1 VSVPV
6 RACVIGGG
14 LAGAM
19 LVWRLA
25 GRTRWELDLLTGSA
39 GSPDATGASGGAVRG
54 YERHREQR
62 RLASLSMVELRSS
75 RTLRRWARFRP
86 VDSVYLRSDADG
98 VDTEIAEVEAR
109 LPGSVSRGSP
119 ADLAAR
125 GWAGVPNDAVAVV
138 ERAAGYTSPAAWR
151 SALLADRAVRRRVSV
166 RAAAA
171 TAVIPSERGS
181 IAVTAGGQRRQYD
194 AVVMAAGAW
203 TPALLRSSGLPA
215 GGYRTKSIQYGV
227 YATEGWRP
235 PQFVDEISQLYGR
248 PTPDGGLLLGLPTE
262 RWDVDPDRPPSLPG
276 LAETAAGLA
285 RDRFPA
291 LRLGALLRE
300 ANAVDCYADQPVLCL
315 RPVAGTGHLLTTF
328 SGGAGGSV
336 KTVLAASRLAA
347 DQLVS
352 GSPIGAPPA
361 GHPSVGP
368 LQGRRQP

>member
-1 VSVPV
+1 VTVPV

-25 GRTRWELDLLTGSA
+25 GQTRWELDLLTGVA
-39 GSPDATGASGGAVRG
+39 GTSDATAASGGAVRG

-86 VDSVYLRSDADG
+86 VDSVYLRSDANG

-119 ADLAAR
+119 ADLAAC
-125 GWAGVPNDAVAVV
+125 GWAGVPNDAVAVL

-151 SALLADRAVRRRVSV
+151 TALLADRAVRRRVSV
-166 RAAAA
+166 RATAA
-171 TAVIPSERGS
+171 TAVVPSEHGS
-181 IAVTAGGQRRQYD
+181 IAVTAGGQRREYD
-194 AVVMAAGAW
+194 AVVVATGAW
-203 TPALLRSSGLPA
+203 TPPLLRSCGLPA
-215 GGYRTKSIQYGV
+215 DGYRTKSIQYGV

-262 RWDVDPDRPPSLPG
+262 RWDVDPDLPPSRPG
-276 LAETAAGLA
+276 LIETAARLA

-291 LRLGALLRE
+291 LRLGRLLQ
-300 ANAVDCYADQPVLCL
+300 AATAADCYADQPVLCL
-315 RPVAGTGHLLTTF
+315 RPVGTGHLLTTF

-336 KTVLAASRLAA
+336 KTVLAASQLAA
-347 DQLVS
+347 DQLVA

-368 LQGRRQP
+368 VQGRSQP

>member
-1 VSVPV
+1 MTVPV

-25 GRTRWELDLLTGSA
+25 GQTRWELDLLTGVA
-39 GSPDATGASGGAVRG
+39 GTSDATAASGGAVRG

-86 VDSVYLRSDADG
+86 VDSVYLRSDANG

-119 ADLAAR
+119 ADLAAC
-125 GWAGVPNDAVAVV
+125 GWAGVPDDAVAVL

-151 SALLADRAVRRRVSV
+151 TALLADRALRRRVSV

-171 TAVIPSERGS
+171 TAVVPSEHGS
-181 IAVTAGGQRRQYD
+181 VAVTAGGQRREYD
-194 AVVMAAGAW
+194 AVVVATGAW
-203 TPALLRSSGLPA
+203 TPPLLRSSGLPA
-215 GGYRTKSIQYGV
+215 DGYRTKSIQYGV

-262 RWDVDPDRPPSLPG
+262 RWDVDPDLPPSPPG
-276 LAETAAGLA
+276 LTETAARLA

-291 LRLGALLRE
+291 LRLGRLLH
-300 ANAVDCYADQPVLCL
+300 AVTAADCYADQPVLCL
-315 RPVAGTGHLLTTF
+315 RPVGGTGHLLTTF

-336 KTVLAASRLAA
+336 KTVLAASQLAA
-347 DQLVS
+347 DQLVA

-368 LQGRRQP
+368 VQGRSEP